1 MPQEY
6 TVLILD
12 LGDVLFSWSPLT
24 DIAIS
29 PRQLRSIL
37 SSPTWHDY
45 ERGRL
50 TQSECYRAVATQ
62 FSLKVNDIAEAFQ
75 RARESLAANDEL
87 LRVVRTLKTEAS
99 GCLRVFALSNI
110 SAPDYEYIRTLPV
123 DWSIFDGVFAS
134 AALGARKPDLEVY
147 QRIVEAAGIDPGQAL
162 LVDDK
167 VENVLAAHAA
177 GLGGIVFSKQ
187 SDVIMTLRSIYGQ
200 PAERGRAFLE
210 ARAGELWS
218 VTDTQVTFGENFTQL
233 LIFELMNDGYALL
246 WKSCLC

>member
-1 MPQEY
+1 MGTFPREY

-24 DIAIS
+24 DTAIT

-50 TQSECYRAVATQ
+50 TQTECYHAVAVQ
-62 FSLKVNDIAEAFQ
+62 FSLKVDDIAEAFQ
-75 RARESLAANDEL
+75 HARESLAVNDEL
-87 LRVVRTLKTEAS
+87 IRVVRTLKAEA
-99 GCLRVFALSNI
+99 GGRLKVFALSNI
-110 SAPDYEYIRTLPV
+110 STPDYEYIRTLPV
-123 DWSIFDGVFAS
+123 DWTIFDGVFAS
-134 AALGARKPDLEVY
+134 ALVGARKPDLEVY
-147 QRIVEAAGIDPGQAL
+147 EHVIKTAGIDPSQAL

-167 VENVLAAHAA
+167 VENVLAARAA

-233 LIFELMNDGYALL
+233 LILELMNDRYGPSLG
-246 WKSCLC
+246 